1 MPKGEGMSVFQAG
14 SRSCRILTFVALF
27 AFTIS
32 ACTTAKPVI
41 GDAKVAARALQAG
54 DDVHIETVDGQKLRM
69 IVSEVGDDSVSGR
82 ELRAGAFYGNTQTI
96 AFQDIESLAY
106 AETSVAKTCGFS
118 FGVVFVILVI
128 SALAAATSLLEW
140 SG

>member
-1 MPKGEGMSVFQAG
+1 
-14 SRSCRILTFVALF
+14 
-27 AFTIS
+27 
-32 ACTTAKPVI
+32 
-41 GDAKVAARALQAG
+41 
-54 DDVHIETVDGQKLRM
+54 
-69 IVSEVGDDSVSGR
+69 
-82 ELRAGAFYGNTQTI
+82 ELRAGAFYGNTQTV

-106 AETSVAKTCGFS
+106 AETSVAKTGGLS